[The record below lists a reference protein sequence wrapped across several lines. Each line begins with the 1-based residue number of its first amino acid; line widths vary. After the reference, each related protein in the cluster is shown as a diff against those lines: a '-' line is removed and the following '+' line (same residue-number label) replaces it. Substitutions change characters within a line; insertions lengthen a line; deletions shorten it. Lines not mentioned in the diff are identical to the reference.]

1 LAALSL
7 PGRRLAKTL
16 EQGCWA
22 VATRS
27 PIFFAFTPRTRRGKP
42 NGAAFTRN
50 RAIAHSLANPEAT
63 DASADEAALVALVAR
78 MRFGDTAALGQ
89 LYDLALPRV
98 YGLAMRVLRQPED
111 AEEVV
116 GDVFLQAWE
125 QAAGFCPERGAV
137 MAWLLTLTWSRAV
150 DRQRRGRR
158 QRLEQPLHP
167 EAADETYR
175 PGEDNPHDVLDR
187 LGNTQSVL
195 RAFRALTPAQRTV
208 IELTYLEDLSQPEI
222 AARTGLPLGTVKSH
236 ARRGLAAMRAALMA
250 EGESR

>member
-1 LAALSL
+1 MGGRHAIAHFFCPRAG
-7 PGRRLAKTL
+7 PG
-16 EQGCWA
+16 
-22 VATRS
+22 
-27 PIFFAFTPRTRRGKP
+27 FTRRSRHGKP
-42 NGAAFTRN
+42 NGAAFTRI
-50 RAIAHSLANPEAT
+50 RAIATQLASPDTT
-63 DASADEAALVALVAR
+63 DAPGDEAALVALVGR

-98 YGLAMRVLRQPED
+98 YGLAMRVLRQPQD

-116 GDVFLQAWE
+116 SDVFLQAWE

-150 DRQRRGRR
+150 DKQRRGRR

-167 EAADETYR
+167 DGLDESYT
-175 PGEDNPHDVLDR
+175 PGEANPADVLDR
-187 LGNTQSVL
+187 LGNTQAVQH
-195 RAFRALTPAQRTV
+195 AFRALSPAQRSV

-222 AARTGLPLGTVKSH
+222 AQRTGLPLGTVKSH

-250 EGESR
+250 DGESA

>member
-1 LAALSL
+1 MG
-7 PGRRLAKTL
+7 GRHANAHFFCLRAGPVFT
-16 EQGCWA
+16 W
-22 VATRS
+22 RS
-27 PIFFAFTPRTRRGKP
+27 RRRPP

-50 RAIAHSLANPEAT
+50 RAIATQLASPDIA
-63 DASADEAALVALVAR
+63 DAMADEAALVALVGR

-89 LYDLALPRV
+89 LYDRALPRV
-98 YGLAMRVLRQPED
+98 YGLAMRVLRHPQD

-116 GDVFLQAWE
+116 SDVFLQAWE

-150 DRQRRGRR
+150 DKQRRGRR

-167 EAADETYR
+167 DGMDESYV
-175 PGEDNPHDVLDR
+175 PGEANPADVLDR
-187 LGNTQSVL
+187 LGNTQAVQH
-195 RAFRALTPAQRTV
+195 AFRALSPAQRTV

-222 AARTGLPLGTVKSH
+222 AQRTGLPLGTVKSH

-250 EGESR
+250 DGESE

>member
-1 LAALSL
+1 M
-7 PGRRLAKTL
+7 
-16 EQGCWA
+16 
-22 VATRS
+22 VAPRP
-27 PIFFAFTPRTRRGKP
+27 PIFLPFTWPSRRGPP

-50 RAIAHSLANPEAT
+50 RAISTQLASPDTA
-63 DASADEAALVALVAR
+63 DARCDEAAMVALVGR

-98 YGLAMRVLRQPED
+98 YGLALRVLRNPQD

-116 GDVFLQAWE
+116 SDVFLQAWD
-125 QAAGFCPERGAV
+125 QAVGFCPERGAV

-150 DRQRRGRR
+150 DKQRRGRR

-167 EAADETYR
+167 DGLDDAYT
-175 PGEDNPHDVLDR
+175 PGESNPSDVLDR
-187 LGNTQSVL
+187 LGNTQAVQA
-195 RAFRALTPAQRTV
+195 AFRALTPAQRTV

-222 AARTGLPLGTVKSH
+222 AQRTGLPLGTVKSH

-250 EGESR
+250 DGESR